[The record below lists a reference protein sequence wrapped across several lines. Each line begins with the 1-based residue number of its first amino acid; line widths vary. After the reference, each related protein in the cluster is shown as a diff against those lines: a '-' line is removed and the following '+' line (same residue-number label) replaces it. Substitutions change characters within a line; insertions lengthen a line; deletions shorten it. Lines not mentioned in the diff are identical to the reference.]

1 VLLGIVPEG
10 PGRRLGPARGRSH
23 RTQRPGSGRPRHPK
37 GACDLAKAAIL
48 IDPESERILFSRKAN
63 DRLPMA
69 STTKIMTALVVLERL
84 PLDAR
89 VTASLKAS
97 ETIGSGME
105 LKEGETFTVE
115 ELLNALLVLSANDA
129 AVALAEATAGSV
141 GAFAELMNA
150 KAKELGLKNSHFV
163 NPHGMTAKGHY
174 SSAFDLAHIAA
185 AALADHTFRTIVD
198 TRSYTLNRPDGTT
211 TTFTNSNKL
220 LEQVGWV
227 TGVKTGST
235 PRAGRCLV
243 ASGTR
248 DGRTLISVVLGTEH
262 STIASKECLELLE
275 YGFAHYR
282 RAVVAVRGERV
293 TDVPIPAALGSRL
306 DLVAG
311 RTLAVSVYADD
322 EVTSTIRVRSDMGLP
337 ISKGEVLGTLTAK
350 VNGGEIATIDLLPLT
365 PSNNPPSRTCA
376 SACAA
381 AGLPACSSRLRRSHS
396 GRETARPR
404 RPPRASTRD
413 CPPTMS
419 TPRCKRNAGP
429 SCTTTCGA

>member
-1 VLLGIVPEG
+1 MSG
-10 PGRRLGPARGRSH
+10 RLGSQTRGTRKTGRQGAALLSLLFGMIPGAQAVAWAPPAAAA
-23 RTQRPGSGRPRHPK
+23 TAPSGLAPVDLDIPK
-37 GACDLAKAAIL
+37 APAISAKAAIL
-48 IDPESERILFSRKAN
+48 IAPESERILFSRKAN

-282 RAVVAVRGERV
+282 RAVVAVRGEPV
-293 TDVPIPAALGSRL
+293 TDVPIPSALGSRL

-350 VNGGEIATIDLLPLT
+350 VNGGEIATIDLLAADT
-365 PSNNPPSRTCA
+365 VEQPSFTNVRE
-376 SACAA
+376 
-381 AGLPACSSRLRRSHS
+381 RLRGSW
-396 GRETARPR
+396 
-404 RPPRASTRD
+404 PPGLLLAEVTLAQR
-413 CPPTMS
+413 
-419 TPRCKRNAGP
+419 
-429 SCTTTCGA
+429 